1 LLDAAGVLTETFVAL
16 LVAGQ
21 DCPATGPAL
30 LAKSLEL
37 LAASSGKL
45 EMPAG
50 IMEVAKKQA
59 KNREEPLGSAFCG
72 MGTSLLQQFMR
83 PTAKSLCDPH
93 DAI

>member
-50 IMEVAKKQA
+50 IMEVAKNKQRTG
-59 KNREEPLGSAFCG
+59 KNRLAVRFVGWVRAYFS
-72 MGTSLLQQFMR
+72 S
-83 PTAKSLCDPH
+83 S
-93 DAI
+93 